1 MEYVAFAFSILGLF
15 AFCQASEMKRRM
27 DKLESELTRMNGT
40 SFHEARKDLVRVAK
54 SYVGKNVK
62 IGFKEDYMDPDIV
75 TYGNSKHG
83 SNAIIDADDEWML
96 VRINTPKGDKIKMI
110 RMEAIQTISQD

>member
-1 MEYVAFAFSILGLF
+1 MEYVAFAFSILGLM

-54 SYVGKNVK
+54 SYVVKNVK
-62 IGFKEDYMDPDIV
+62 IQIMFVHYQSFIKL
-75 TYGNSKHG
+75 GN
-83 SNAIIDADDEWML
+83 I
-96 VRINTPKGDKIKMI
+96 
-110 RMEAIQTISQD
+110 